1 MNRNVEIKARLSD
14 PAHTRALAAGLSET
28 EPVWIEQRDTFF
40 CVERG
45 RLKLREFGD
54 GSGELIWYE
63 RPDRAGPGESRYT
76 VVPTQHPARLVT
88 ALRRSLGLRGVVK
101 KRRGLFV
108 VGATRIHLDEVEG
121 LGAFLEIEV
130 VLDLDDEV
138 PRGAAIARDL
148 MLKLGIRPEDL
159 VDVAYIDLLEAS
171 G

>member
-1 MNRNVEIKARLSD
+1 MSRNVEIKARLSD
-14 PAHTRALAAGLSET
+14 PAHTRARAAGLSET

-76 VVPTQHPARLVT
+76 VVPTRHPVRLAT

-101 KRRGLFV
+101 KRREFFR
-108 VGATRIHLDEVEG
+108 VGPTRIHLDQVEG
-121 LGAFLEIEV
+121 LGSFLELEV
-130 VLDLDDEV
+130 VLDPEDESA
-138 PRGAAIARDL
+138 RGDAIARDL
-148 MLKLGIRPEDL
+148 MRELGIRAEDL